1 MLLILR
7 RINHFGGN
15 GLTSHSPPDANDEV
29 DLRLRGYVEVTRCAR
44 SPLQANLLLLLVE
57 VLLHVRLRALEDDL
71 ALGLRSLKSSN
82 QVSTRQDMWRKI
94 CKDQSRKMVCFRQHS
109 EN

>member
-7 RINHFGGN
+7 PINHFAGN
-15 GLTSHSPPDANDEV
+15 GLASHSPPDANDEV
-29 DLRLRGYVEVTRCAR
+29 NLRLCGYVEVTGCAR

-71 ALGLRSLKSSN
+71 ALGLGRLHRMP
-82 QVSTRQDMWRKI
+82 VSKLPRDARITVKTNESVP
-94 CKDQSRKMVCFRQHS
+94 KDGMFPATQ
-109 EN
+109 